1 MATRGSDGLRSVSAA
16 LELLNCVGS
25 DAELGP
31 SEIARRLDIAK
42 STAHRLLST
51 LCAKGFVDQDPDTGR
66 YRLGLHVYELGHQAG
81 NRLRLRQAAF
91 PMLRALRERTG
102 CSVHLAVPYGHE
114 VFYLERLET
123 DEGLRWFQAT
133 PWRQPVHCTST
144 GKAIAAF
151 DPASARARYRA
162 GFPVLTKLSIRSAA
176 HFERE
181 LRTVTSNGYAVNC
194 EEAALGW
201 YSVAAPVLDRSGRA
215 RAAVSI
221 VAPARQGY
229 ERILRHAPL
238 TGSTADRLAAELGI

>member
-1 MATRGSDGLRSVSAA
+1 VTARESDGLRSVSAA
-16 LELLNCVGS
+16 LELLNCFGTE
-25 DAELGP
+25 AELGP
-31 SEIARRLDIAK
+31 SEVARKLGIAK

-66 YRLGLHVYELGHQAG
+66 YRLGLHVFELGHLAG
-81 NRLRLRQAAF
+81 SRLTMRQAAF
-91 PMLRALRERTG
+91 PLLRTLRERTG

-123 DEGLRWFQAT
+123 DEGLRWFQST

-151 DPASARARYRA
+151 DPASARARVRA
-162 GFPVLTKLSIRSAA
+162 GFPGLTKLSIRTAS

-181 LRTVTSNGYAVNC
+181 LRTVNDSGYAVNC

-201 YSVAAPVLDRSGRA
+201 YSVAAPVLDRTGRA

-221 VAPARQGY
+221 VAPTRQGY
-229 ERILRHAPL
+229 ERILRHAPMAN
-238 TGSTADRLAAELGI
+238 STAHRLAAELGI